1 MDFIT
6 TLRQTGLIAI
16 LRGIPPDQA
25 EAVGATLY
33 EQGFRIIE
41 VPLNSPEPLLS
52 ISRLR
57 RILPSDC
64 WVGAGTVTTV
74 TQLHD
79 VAQSGGQLIISPHT
93 DPVLI
98 EETKHVGL
106 ISLPGAATPGEAF
119 SALAKG
125 ADAVKQ
131 FPAEAISPVVVKA
144 WRAVIPAAIPLLP
157 VGGITPQT
165 IPDYRTAGASGF
177 GVGGALYQPGMTASQ
192 VASHAADFVT
202 AWRTSSPLNT

>member
-16 LRGIPPDQA
+16 LRGIPPEQV
-25 EAVGATLY
+25 EAVGAALY

-64 WVGAGTVTTV
+64 WVGAGTVMTV

-98 EETKHVGL
+98 EETKRAGL

-131 FPAEAISPVVVKA
+131 FPAEAIPPVVVKA
-144 WRAVIPAAIPLLP
+144 WRAVIPATTPLLP
-157 VGGITPQT
+157 VGGITPQA
-165 IPDYRTAGASGF
+165 IFDYRAAGASGF
-177 GVGGALYQPGMTASQ
+177 GLGGALYQPGMTAEQ
-192 VASHAADFVT
+192 VASRAADFVT